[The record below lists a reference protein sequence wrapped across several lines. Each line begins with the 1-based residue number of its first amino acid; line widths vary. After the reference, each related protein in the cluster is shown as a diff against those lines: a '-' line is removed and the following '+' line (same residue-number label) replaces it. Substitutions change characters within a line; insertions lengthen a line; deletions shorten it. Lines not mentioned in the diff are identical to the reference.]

1 MTSVSQLN
9 LTSCLGL
16 PSDPP
21 DCYKGNKRLHLHEH
35 KIQWLNKRLAS
46 SFQNN
51 LYIVKITK
59 MLFCADV
66 FCPSLDDYQ
75 FIIFWFCCSFDSHVR
90 SVLIISTIQL
100 IYSGTQFHTFRF
112 SCLVIY
118 DQKRRRESSSTLNV
132 FLITITENCLS
143 LQHRLVVLLEMRYLL
158 DLVYLE

>member
-1 MTSVSQLN
+1 MAQNFQELTMTSVSQLN

-16 PSDPP
+16 PLDPL
-21 DCYKGNKRLHLHEH
+21 DFYKGNKRLHLHEH
-35 KIQWLNKRLAS
+35 RIQWLNKRFAS

-100 IYSGTQFHTFRF
+100 IVYIVVRNFIPSVSRVQ
-112 SCLVIY
+112 L
-118 DQKRRRESSSTLNV
+118 STTRNGAGNLRQ
-132 FLITITENCLS
+132 L
-143 LQHRLVVLLEMRYLL
+143 
-158 DLVYLE
+158 